1 MLRLYIIE
9 DVRNTDGYGH
19 KQEQA
24 ICQHCAG
31 SSQRIGISV
40 PGGHRLHGGWRIHG
54 KTRGCICAFVI
65 LGGEYYRLFT
75 AMFLHFGV
83 SHLANNMLV
92 LLVLGEKMERALGH
106 IKYLIFYLVSGVAA
120 NSISLAV
127 QVRTGQASVSA
138 GASGA
143 IFGVVGGL
151 VYVIAI
157 HHGQLDGLTNRQLGF
172 MVLLTLYH
180 GFTSAGV
187 DNMAHIG
194 GLISGFILGILLY
207 RRKDAARISGMAG

>member
-54 KTRGCICAFVI
+54 KNYGAVFAPFVI

-92 LLVLGEKMERALGH
+92 LLLLGEKMERALGH
-106 IKYLIFYLVSGVAA
+106 IKYLIFYLTSGVAA

-127 QVRTGQASVSA
+127 QGTDRAGQCVR
-138 GASGA
+138 
-143 IFGVVGGL
+143 GG
-151 VYVIAI
+151 
-157 HHGQLDGLTNRQLGF
+157 F
-172 MVLLTLYH
+172 
-180 GFTSAGV
+180 
-187 DNMAHIG
+187 
-194 GLISGFILGILLY
+194 
-207 RRKDAARISGMAG
+207 RRNLRCGEAVWSM